1 MIDLAV
7 LGLLRTRPRHG
18 YELRT
23 HLASL
28 GLTRLSFGTLYPA
41 LRRLEKKG
49 FIEALRQSDRRKVYQ
64 LTDTGKS
71 ELVRALDSTDDDGR
85 DFVMKVAFFRYLEPA
100 TRLRIL
106 KQRRKQLAKQL
117 APARDALQ
125 GSIREGKDDHYTSS
139 LLWHNSQTI
148 ETEIEWV
155 DQLIAYART
164 EQEIVAPRSL

>member
-18 YELRT
+18 YELKT
-23 HLASL
+23 HLANL

-41 LRRLEKKG
+41 LRRLERKG
-49 FIEALRQSDRRKVYQ
+49 FIEALRQSDRRKVYR
-64 LTDTGKS
+64 LTDSGKEEFTRVLDTG
-71 ELVRALDSTDDDGR
+71 DDDGR
-85 DFVMKVAFFRYLEPA
+85 DFAMKVAFFGYLEPA

-106 KQRRKQLAKQL
+106 KQRRRQLAKQL
-117 APARDALQ
+117 ERARAALQ
-125 GSIREGKDDHYTSS
+125 GSIREGKDDHYRSS

-164 EQEIVAPRSL
+164 EQKAIIPRSL

>member
-18 YELRT
+18 YELKSR
-23 HLASL
+23 LADL

-49 FIEALRQSDRRKVYQ
+49 FIEALRRSDRRKVYR
-64 LTDTGKS
+64 LTDSGKN
-71 ELVRALDSTDDDGR
+71 EFARVLDAVDDGR
-85 DFVMKVAFFRYLEPA
+85 DFSMRVAFFRYLDPP

-106 KQRRKQLAKQL
+106 KQRRKQLAGQL
-117 APARDALQ
+117 ETARSALQ
-125 GSIREGKDDHYTSS
+125 DSIREGKDDHYKSS
-139 LLWHNSQTI
+139 LLWHNSQAI

-155 DQLIAYART
+155 DQLIAFART
-164 EQEIVAPRSL
+164 EQETVVPRSL